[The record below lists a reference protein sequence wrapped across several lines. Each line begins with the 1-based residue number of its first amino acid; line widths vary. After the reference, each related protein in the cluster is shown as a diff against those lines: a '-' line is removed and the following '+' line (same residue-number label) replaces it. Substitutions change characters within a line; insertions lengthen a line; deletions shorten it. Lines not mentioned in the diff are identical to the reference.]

1 MKQFIFLI
9 ICFFLIQISGH
20 SQEDQAG
27 IALDLKKARA
37 AYEIAKQKY
46 DNDKELYDQ
55 KAISLSDFNNSKNEF
70 LSKEVDYQKLIL
82 KLISQQSYIIVEKA
96 VKYQNNKGEK
106 RVRLTLLSSTEGNQ
120 DYLKQFE
127 QHFDIF
133 TPEMRTA
140 KVYNI
145 FVSINNIADNTIIGS
160 PYEIRIP
167 YIDNGATA
175 NADFNLLRDAE
186 SVQVILNYN
195 GKKDTKNIYLEKDA
209 SANMVAVTST
219 QFAQETD
226 LGSSASYDLNLERF
240 SSSDDVYRFLV
251 VNLPRQV
258 SYDLF
263 DADNNARL
271 SQLRFNQGVN
281 TRKLSLKAYLPDRE
295 DDDVKIDQPIDF
307 YVIVLTDEEFSKMGD
322 KRQMTQKEIDKV
334 QAGKIKLELIPKGVG
349 RITVKAPSL
358 YHEIKTGDS
367 LSMKITV
374 ANDGTRVLDNI
385 KITTENPLNW
395 KTLIIPDVIST
406 LAPGKEQ
413 EVSISII
420 PPSDVN
426 VGAQEV
432 KIKTQ
437 ASANNRTV
445 ETEDK
450 TVRIQVEARTPIFGT
465 ILLILL
471 LVGVLVGI
479 VVFGIKISR
488 R

>member
-1 MKQFIFLI
+1 MKKIITITFL
-9 ICFFLIQISGH
+9 LIYLAPGQ

-27 IALDLKKARA
+27 LVLDLKKARA

-55 KAISLSDFNNSKNEF
+55 KAISLAEFNNSKNES

-82 KLISQQSYIIVEKA
+82 KLISLQSYIIIEKA
-96 VKYQNNKGEK
+96 VKYQNNKAEK
-106 RVRLTLLSSTEGNQ
+106 RVQLTLRSSTEGNQ
-120 DYLKQFE
+120 DYIRQFE
-127 QHFDIF
+127 QHFDVF

-145 FVSINNIADNTIIGS
+145 FVSINNITDNTTIGS

-175 NADFNLLRDAE
+175 IADFNLLRDAE
-186 SVQVILNYN
+186 SVQIVLNYN

-209 SANMVAVTST
+209 SANIVAMNSS

-226 LGSSASYDLNLERF
+226 LGSSASYDLSLERF
-240 SSSDDVYRFLV
+240 SSSDDVYRFMV

-258 SYDLF
+258 SYDLY
-263 DADNNARL
+263 DTDNNARL
-271 SQLRFNQGVN
+271 SQLKFNQGVN
-281 TRKLSLKAYLPDRE
+281 IRKLILKAYLPDRE
-295 DDDVKIDQPIDF
+295 DDDIKIDRPLDF
-307 YVIVLTDEEFSKMGD
+307 YVIVLNDKEYNKLGD
-322 KRQMTQKEIDKV
+322 THNMTQKEIDLI
-334 QAGKIKLELIPKGVG
+334 QAGKIRLELIPKGVG
-349 RITVKAPSL
+349 RISVRAPSL
-358 YHEIKTGDS
+358 YHEIKTGDTI
-367 LSMKITV
+367 SMKITV
-374 ANDGTRVLDNI
+374 MNDGTRVLNNI

-395 KTLIIPDVIST
+395 KTVIVPDVIAT

-413 EVSISII
+413 EVTLSIL
-420 PPSDVN
+420 PPDDVS

-432 KIKTQ
+432 KIKTE
-437 ASANNRTV
+437 ATANNRPV

-450 TVRIQVEARTPIFGT
+450 TVRIQVDAKTPFLGT
-465 ILLILL
+465 IMLILL
-471 LVGVLVGI
+471 LIGVLVGI

>member
-1 MKQFIFLI
+1 
-9 ICFFLIQISGH
+9 
-20 SQEDQAG
+20 
-27 IALDLKKARA
+27 
-37 AYEIAKQKY
+37 
-46 DNDKELYDQ
+46 
-55 KAISLSDFNNSKNEF
+55 
-70 LSKEVDYQKLIL
+70 
-82 KLISQQSYIIVEKA
+82 
-96 VKYQNNKGEK
+96 
-106 RVRLTLLSSTEGNQ
+106 
-120 DYLKQFE
+120 
-127 QHFDIF
+127 
-133 TPEMRTA
+133 
-140 KVYNI
+140 
-145 FVSINNIADNTIIGS
+145 VSINNISDNTIIGS

-167 YIDNGATA
+167 FIDNGSASVI
-175 NADFNLLRDAE
+175 DFNLLRDAE
-186 SVQVILNYN
+186 SVQVMLNYN

-209 SANMVAVTST
+209 SANMVAITSS

-258 SYDLF
+258 SYDLA
-263 DADNNARL
+263 DAENNARL

-281 TRKLSLKAYLPDRE
+281 NRKLTLKAYLPDRE
-295 DDDVKIDQPIDF
+295 DDKVIIDRPINF
-307 YVIVLTDEEFSKMGD
+307 TVIVLTDAEFNKIKDPSSLTEQD
-322 KRQMTQKEIDKV
+322 ADRI
-334 QAGKIKLELIPKGVG
+334 QAGKIRLQLIPKGVG
-349 RITVKAPSL
+349 RIVVKAPSL

-374 ANDGTRVLDNI
+374 MNDGTRVLDNI

-395 KTLIIPDVIST
+395 KTVITPDVIST
-406 LAPGKEQ
+406 LSPGKEQ
-413 EVSISII
+413 EVMLHIL
-420 PPSDVN
+420 PPDDVH

-450 TVRIQVEARTPIFGT
+450 TVRIQVEARTPILGT

-479 VVFGIKISR
+479 VVFGIRMSKR
-488 R
+488 